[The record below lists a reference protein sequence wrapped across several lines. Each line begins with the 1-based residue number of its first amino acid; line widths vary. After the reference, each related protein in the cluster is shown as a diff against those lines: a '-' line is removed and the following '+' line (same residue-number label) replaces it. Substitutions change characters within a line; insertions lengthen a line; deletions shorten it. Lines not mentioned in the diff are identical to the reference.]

1 MYYSVTPIL
10 SKILR
15 ERKITQSEFADIT
28 GISQAT
34 ISRFDRSSQHLD
46 SHLIIISRSLGLTVE
61 DLFEINELGWID
73 DNAEVH
79 HGVKKVSDV
88 LGK

>member
-1 MYYSVTPIL
+1 VYYSVTPIL

-15 ERKITQSEFADIT
+15 ERKITQSEFAELT

-46 SHLIIISRSLGLTVE
+46 SHLIVISKALELSIE
-61 DLFEINELGWID
+61 DLFDVTEIGWMD
-73 DNAEVH
+73 EDGFH
-79 HGVKKVSDV
+79 HGVRKAWDV